1 MRFVS
6 WLVYGSVRS
15 LFALIFRVIF
25 RTDIIGRDGVPRD
38 GGLLLVSNHIS
49 FADPPLLAVGM
60 PRPLDFIT
68 MIELFRNPAMGWLMR
83 ALRAFPV
90 DRSRNDHGAAREA
103 IRRLRA
109 GRCVAIFPEAGIR
122 LNEKSVLGGDP
133 VFKPGAGSIAVLGA
147 AAILPVIIRDSRKPY
162 DWRNWFR
169 RARISVTF
177 GHPFCLWNADA
188 LPAEERRRCARE
200 TLRTQ
205 LLKTVE
211 LK

>member
-6 WLVYGSVRS
+6 WLVYGSVRL
-15 LFALIFRVIF
+15 LFALILRVVF
-25 RTDIIGRDGVPRD
+25 CTDIIGREGVPRD

-68 MIELFRNPAMGWLMR
+68 MIEMFRNPVMGWLMR

-109 GRCVAIFPEAGIR
+109 GHCVAIFPEAGIR
-122 LNEKSVLGGDP
+122 LTEKSVLGGDP

-162 DWRNWFR
+162 AWRNWLR
-169 RARISVTF
+169 RARLSVTF
-177 GHPFCLWNADA
+177 GYPFCLWNADA
-188 LPAEERRRCARE
+188 LPADERRRSARE
-200 TLRTQ
+200 TLRAQ